1 MKIRSIAP
9 CGMNCD
15 LCLGSIR
22 EKNRCPGCRDLDKK
36 RPRTRTKCTIRNCEE
51 LANNKWKYCSER
63 CGKYPCRR
71 LKQLDKRYSTKYGM
85 SMIENLDMIDEKGVR
100 EFIANE
106 KKRWIKDGRIFCVHR
121 KEYFEIKP

>member
-22 EKNRCPGCRDLDKK
+22 EKNRCPGCRDLDK
-36 RPRTRTKCTIRNCEE
+36 